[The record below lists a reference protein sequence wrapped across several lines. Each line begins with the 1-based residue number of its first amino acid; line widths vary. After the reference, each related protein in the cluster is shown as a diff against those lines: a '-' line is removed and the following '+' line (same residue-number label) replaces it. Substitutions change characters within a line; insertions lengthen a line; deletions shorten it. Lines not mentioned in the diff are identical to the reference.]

1 MKNTKWMLPVSL
13 ILLTGLLAAQLGT
26 SSTVKAEV
34 PFDFMANNMVI
45 PAGECVIGASE
56 ASNPVLT
63 IRNAD
68 AKKSAMAVSSR
79 NHAGKPADKSVLVF
93 KRYGSRYFLSSV
105 RVEGSN
111 ISYHL
116 PTNKA
121 ESELRAQNAPVSEIN
136 LLASLN

>member
-1 MKNTKWMLPVSL
+1 MKNTRWMLPVTL
-13 ILLTGLLAAQLGT
+13 MLLSGLMAAQSAT
-26 SSTVKAEV
+26 SSSVKANV

-56 ASNPVLT
+56 AAIPVLT

-68 AKKSAMAVSSR
+68 AKKSALAVSSR
-79 NHAGKPADKSVLVF
+79 DHASKSADKTVLVF

-111 ISYHL
+111 ITYHL

-121 ESELRAQNAPVSEIN
+121 ESELRAQNVPVSEID
-136 LLASLN
+136 LLASLR